1 MNPPLFCP
9 LCYPKQ
15 NLRFFFSKIPPFFL
29 NASARRRR
37 RHKYQT
43 PCSPSRR
50 QPPRSSPPRRRSS
63 STRYYYYR
71 VYRSH
76 RFLCSSTKSSFYRF
90 QQKRDDQ
97 HSFFSLFGSKTRY
110 DFSIRS
116 REKHFGSSRRRRT
129 RRRSPSWAAL
139 SGPLDVTSVARG
151 SSHAFLV
158 SSCRAAHKVLSTCS
172 VHLPHDR
179 RGIKRQWRQ
188 RHWYDGGE
196 NHEEGSNRVYIT
208 NRRAYYPGGDCP
220 GSDLDPAMQRNDGMH
235 GHASEQQC
243 REALAVGIGKL

>member
-1 MNPPLFCP
+1 MLTFKD
-9 LCYPKQ
+9 LDPKHRRYHNIRAFLLPQ
-15 NLRFFFSKIPPFFL
+15 IGNFTKHQSLYFAHYATPNKIFVFFFSKIPPFFFL
-29 NASARRRR
+29 NAIARRRR

-116 REKHFGSSRRRRT
+116 REKHFGSSRRRR
-129 RRRSPSWAAL
+129 RRRS
-139 SGPLDVTSVARG
+139 
-151 SSHAFLV
+151 
-158 SSCRAAHKVLSTCS
+158 
-172 VHLPHDR
+172 R
-179 RGIKRQWRQ
+179 RGRKK
-188 RHWYDGGE
+188 GE
-196 NHEEGSNRVYIT
+196 NPNTTTRRDRSNR
-208 NRRAYYPGGDCP
+208 
-220 GSDLDPAMQRNDGMH
+220 
-235 GHASEQQC
+235 
-243 REALAVGIGKL
+243 